1 MSTVYRS
8 LALLMCALVVL
19 QAAAN
24 AWASAGLVN
33 FLAAGGARYG
43 CGW

>member
-8 LALLMCALVVL
+8 LALLICALVVL
-19 QAAAN
+19 QAAAH

-33 FLAAGGARYG
+33 FLATGGARYG